1 LDRLSGGW
9 QRRIDVFALALPMR
23 TTNLRFVFPA
33 AGMLAACSRH
43 EPAPVEST
51 PPPGA
56 SSAPSVA
63 TNAPRPTESAAPV
76 ASNEFFIAPPSDGS
90 NLLPPSPAPS
100 AQPPTLDPKNTDTT
114 AREPGTSEDGM
125 CDPEKP
131 YVPSPDRRMYA
142 VWQTFP
148 MPLGKN
154 LGMGT
159 LRALE
164 DSRVTK
170 IERRGTHPVL
180 PPCDLLPTRIE
191 LSDAAGKTLQVEK
204 KWPQTDIIHHEMGPG
219 ATIIEIVEKVHCLAS
234 CWCGDGH
241 GFWRIEDGKMV
252 RHTGR
257 VVEKN
262 VKGTKPE
269 VGAIIT
275 ARGVTH
281 GCYESSVFEKDKQG
295 RPTLVIQRMAMG
307 TTITATERHYFDQ
320 GEWKVSISEF
330 KGPSD

>member
-1 LDRLSGGW
+1 
-9 QRRIDVFALALPMR
+9 MR
-23 TTNLRFVFPA
+23 TTILLFA
-33 AGMLAACSRH
+33 IATGILLAACSRND
-43 EPAPVEST
+43 PAPVEST
-51 PPPGA
+51 PPPVA
-56 SSAPSVA
+56 SAAPAVA
-63 TNAPRPTESAAPV
+63 TNPPRPAESAAPV
-76 ASNEFFIAPPSDGS
+76 ASNEELIAPPADGS
-90 NLLPPSPAPS
+90 SLLPPNPAPS
-100 AQPPTLDPKNTDTT
+100 AQPPTP
-114 AREPGTSEDGM
+114 EPGTSDDGM

-142 VWQTFP
+142 VWQTSSV
-148 MPLGKN
+148 PLGKN

-170 IERRGTHPVL
+170 IQRRGTHPVL

-219 ATIIEIVEKVHCLAS
+219 ATIIEIVEKVQCLAS

-241 GFWRIEDGKMV
+241 GFWRIEDGKLV

-257 VVEKN
+257 VVDKN
-262 VKGTKPE
+262 VKGTKPD

-295 RPTLVIQRMAMG
+295 RPVLVIQRMAMG